1 MKSLISTL
9 AVIATLLFTIH
20 LKAQEKQAT
29 KSLLWEISGKG
40 LTNPSYIYGTIHMMC
55 EPDFNIKDKT
65 KKAFEKAEELVMEL
79 NFTDPAEIA
88 ELQKSMTS
96 PIPLSKK
103 LSPAQYKL
111 LDSVLALKT
120 GIPLKTMDQLTLTA
134 LSSFVITKTLPCT
147 EIKSYEFE
155 FANLAKKQQKPFGAL
170 ETVKQQ
176 TEYFSNAFTDDM
188 LVEQIANF
196 DDYKSVFVEMIET
209 YKAEDLN
216 RLDKI
221 LKDKRFGSTKESD
234 KWMLQIRNANWAK
247 QIPEMMR
254 NKSCFFAVGA
264 GHLPGKKGILSLLK
278 AQGYT
283 VKPILN

>member
-65 KKAFEKAEELVMEL
+65 KKAFEKA
-79 NFTDPAEIA
+79 
-88 ELQKSMTS
+88 LQKSMTS